1 MLNGYKKEEIERL
14 IKKGFDL
21 ELISFELDIPIEELK
36 PIEIELKSNSLKM
49 QKLRERYNN
58 AYFTKKQNDK
68 NLNIKL
74 EKKEE
79 NKIDKKILE
88 IKTIAEDLEGKAKSQ
103 SKTEASKK
111 IDEILKL
118 ILQLKSKRLTLE
130 QCESLYKIIE
140 SEEIQQKLN
149 YFNDKNGNFKIKKSK
164 KIINEKLLEFIDFAQ
179 NNTNDIEQLKTL
191 NEKITIEIMQNNP
204 IKAST
209 IKNKIMNKII
219 KFKTKQIEKQQ
230 TDNVP
235 KYIDDIVNNIIN
247 ENFDKEKIDEII
259 NKEAE
264 KIYLNRKNKTFYASK
279 NQEKEKNFIQIKTAI
294 SKNVRQY
301 QIERPDIIINR
312 LYELCGEP
320 KENSIGAVVQNLINS
335 KRFEEAR
342 KTCNQFLIKEGEGA
356 NYRYIRI
363 LKDKIRTEELGD
375 MILKGIKSEKYQDDK
390 CFELIEEGLKLGNIS
405 LKEIKLGENQDG
417 SRIITLEDI
426 WDGKEKDNNTR

>member
-88 IKTIAEDLEGKAKSQ
+88 IKTIAEDLEGKAKAQ

-140 SEEIQQKLN
+140 AEEIQQKLN
-149 YFNDKNGNFKIKKSK
+149 YFNDKNGNFK
-164 KIINEKLLEFIDFAQ
+164 F
-179 NNTNDIEQLKTL
+179 
-191 NEKITIEIMQNNP
+191 
-204 IKAST
+204 
-209 IKNKIMNKII
+209 
-219 KFKTKQIEKQQ
+219 KFC
-230 TDNVP
+230 
-235 KYIDDIVNNIIN
+235 
-247 ENFDKEKIDEII
+247 
-259 NKEAE
+259 
-264 KIYLNRKNKTFYASK
+264 R
-279 NQEKEKNFIQIKTAI
+279 I
-294 SKNVRQY
+294 SV
-301 QIERPDIIINR
+301 
-312 LYELCGEP
+312 
-320 KENSIGAVVQNLINS
+320 
-335 KRFEEAR
+335 
-342 KTCNQFLIKEGEGA
+342 
-356 NYRYIRI
+356 
-363 LKDKIRTEELGD
+363 
-375 MILKGIKSEKYQDDK
+375 
-390 CFELIEEGLKLGNIS
+390 
-405 LKEIKLGENQDG
+405 
-417 SRIITLEDI
+417 
-426 WDGKEKDNNTR
+426 